1 MSKQRLI
8 DANALKDEMRAGCVP
23 VDLGGITGITGDDDS
38 IEDYIDAAP
47 TVDAIPVEW
56 LREKMDGYAAK
67 LRSTE
72 LAALVTVMQ
81 MWEQE
86 GR

>member
-8 DANALKDEMRAGCVP
+8 DADDFLEVNKVYADCEFEHPIYQNTLREIIDEQ
-23 VDLGGITGITGDDDS
+23 
-38 IEDYIDAAP
+38 P
-47 TVDAIPVEW
+47 TIDAIPVSW

>member
-1 MSKQRLI
+1 MI
-8 DANALKDEMRAGCVP
+8 DADALKIERGMADRCEDCKHDARMCQFNQYYTRMDICGM
-23 VDLGGITGITGDDDS
+23 LDD
-38 IEDYIDAAP
+38 AP
-47 TVDAIPVEW
+47 TIPAIPLDW
-56 LREKMDGYAAK
+56 MREKMDGYAAK

-86 GR
+86 GK